1 LKENEI
7 NVDFNEVG
15 KKIEEAIKSL
25 KNKKL
30 QEGDLNFDPS
40 MVETRLSFKLIDKDN
55 WQIIVE
61 LIDTNTNEPFHLPT
75 NINI

>member
-1 LKENEI
+1 LKEHEI

-40 MVETRLSFKLIDKDN
+40 KVETRLSFKQVDKDN
-55 WQIIVE
+55 WQITVE
-61 LIDTNTNEPFHLPT
+61 LIDTNTNEPFQLPT
-75 NINI
+75 DINI

>member
-1 LKENEI
+1 MKENEI